1 MSSASPV
8 FGLTTLQAGIWS
20 LAMVVGMMI
29 TSISSGALVERTGY
43 KLWLIAGPILCF
55 LGLFYL
61 SGMTVNPDMVDTMIG
76 NPMLGIEGDADYLQE
91 TFMGRYLTGTF
102 ILGLGL
108 GCMMSVVMSAVQ
120 NSSKPTEMGMT
131 TSSVNLIRSIGTT
144 MGTAIFTMVINSKL
158 SGELATWIDD
168 PDVLGQLTPDTGV
181 IGQTAWTSR
190 SWPEDASSCCWSS
203 SE

>member
-1 MSSASPV
+1 
-8 FGLTTLQAGIWS
+8 
-20 LAMVVGMMI
+20 
-29 TSISSGALVERTGY
+29 
-43 KLWLIAGPILCF
+43 
-55 LGLFYL
+55 
-61 SGMTVNPDMVDTMIG
+61 MTVNPDMVDTMIG
-76 NPMLGIEGDADYLQE
+76 NPMLGIAGDADYLQE

-181 IGQTAWTSR
+181 IGQIVQFPQYAGEIMTAFSN
-190 SWPEDASSCCWSS
+190 SVDFSFLAGGCIILLLVIIGIIFKAQKPEEDPEFEAVKHKIESG
-203 SE
+203 EE